1 MEGYSCT
8 VLMGG
13 LMKMPLS
20 NEESE
25 CPPPPPPSSVTAQVD
40 LIMTGQVPD
49 SE

>member
-25 CPPPPPPSSVTAQVD
+25 CPPRAPSSVTAQVD